1 MADDAARIVELDADG
16 EELPADPSPP
26 AEPEKRLLD
35 YRSAIH
41 ALHSACASG
50 DTEAARALLED
61 VLVCDHTSTSPDD
74 ARPISADAARDDG
87 SSPLLLACER
97 GHADVVALL
106 LRKGAAAGRPSLS
119 GRTPVMAAA
128 YHGHLTCLEPLLA
141 AGASAY
147 DGTTRDAKG
156 QPRSTIELAFERVMT
171 HDDDACTRRLLAADA
186 RLRLPR
192 PSSTT
197 AASADSRAAEA
208 ARAAAAAYYASAM
221 TTAAGCG
228 RTKCIELLLHAR
240 VDPNAAAS
248 GKTSGGDVTISPLQ
262 AACAH
267 GDLTTVNVL
276 LHGGADPT
284 RPVTTGDL
292 PLELARARGFE
303 EVAAAVATA
312 AAGWAFVGGRVR
324 VGELKAKPELNGR
337 DGTAEG
343 YDAKKDRVAV
353 RVDAPRTAASVL
365 TDVLRHVPLLGSL
378 AAARAPEAAPSIL
391 LKPANLTALPES
403 VAAAERRKA
412 IGGAAVAVV
421 VAAVGIA
428 ANLAALKHVLKAAGF
443 AWPGADAEVP
453 DAAAPES

>member
-1 MADDAARIVELDADG
+1 
-16 EELPADPSPP
+16 
-26 AEPEKRLLD
+26 
-35 YRSAIH
+35 
-41 ALHSACASG
+41 
-50 DTEAARALLED
+50 
-61 VLVCDHTSTSPDD
+61 
-74 ARPISADAARDDG
+74 
-87 SSPLLLACER
+87 
-97 GHADVVALL
+97 
-106 LRKGAAAGRPSLS
+106 
-119 GRTPVMAAA
+119 
-128 YHGHLTCLEPLLA
+128 
-141 AGASAY
+141 
-147 DGTTRDAKG
+147 
-156 QPRSTIELAFERVMT
+156 MT
-171 HDDDACTRRLLAADA
+171 HDDDACTRRLLATDA

-192 PSSTT
+192 PSSTA

-262 AACAH
+262 AAAH

-276 LHGGADPT
+276 LHGGAGRHGRDDRRSPA
-284 RPVTTGDL
+284 R
-292 PLELARARGFE
+292 ARARGFE

-324 VGELKAKPELNGR
+324 VSELKAKPELNGR

-353 RVDAPRTAASVL
+353 RVDAPRTAASVV

-391 LKPANLTALPES
+391 LKPVNLTALPES

-428 ANLAALKHVLKAAGF
+428 ANLAALKHVLKAAGI

>member
-1 MADDAARIVELDADG
+1 MPDVVELDDDG
-16 EELPADPSPP
+16 EPLRHGRGPGGAHRKAPPRLPLGDPRPP
-26 AEPEKRLLD
+26 QRV
-35 YRSAIH
+35 RG
-41 ALHSACASG
+41 G
-50 DTEAARALLED
+50 DTEAVRALLED
-61 VLVCDHTSTSPDD
+61 VLVCDHTSTTPDD

-128 YHGHLTCLEPLLA
+128 YHGHLSCLEPLLA

-186 RLRLPR
+186 RPPAAPVVHRRLRRQPR
-192 PSSTT
+192 G
-197 AASADSRAAEA
+197 RGG
-208 ARAAAAAYYASAM
+208 ARGGRGGYASAM

-365 TDVLRHVPLLGSL
+365 TDVLRHVHCS
-378 AAARAPEAAPSIL
+378 ARSPPRARPRRRPIL

-412 IGGAAVAVV
+412 S
-421 VAAVGIA
+421 
-428 ANLAALKHVLKAAGF
+428 
-443 AWPGADAEVP
+443 
-453 DAAAPES
+453 AAPPSPSSSPPSALRRTSRRSSTC